1 MRSARI
7 TCTTSL
13 LVVLSA
19 CADSPV
25 GPAAANH
32 PVALDAGV
40 AAISVAMSNLNS
52 PRGMA
57 WGPEGGLYV
66 VEAGLPVATTIC
78 ATVAR
83 GQNCYSGTGSVSR
96 LWKGE
101 QERVATGLPSAYNPT
116 LTDIIGPQDIAFQGR
131 GGGYVTIGWGG
142 DPAARAQLGA
152 LGDLLGTL
160 IALEPS
166 GQWRLKADVAAFEG
180 AQNPAGGPVDAN
192 PYGLLA
198 EPGVRFVVDAGGNS
212 LLEVRPNG
220 SISLVAAFAPI
231 PVPAGP
237 FNPPFAFSDAVP
249 TAVARG
255 PDGALY
261 VSTLTGAPFLPGA
274 AAIYRVVPGQSPQL
288 YAGGF
293 TQITDFAWAPDGSLY
308 VVQHASAPFFGGP
321 GALIHVAP
329 DGTRT
334 VLTTALQNATGV
346 LVGREGA
353 VYVSH
358 KVHAVGAG
366 EVLKIVP

>member
-19 CADSPV
+19 CADSPA
-25 GPAAANH
+25 GPAADH
-32 PVALDAGV
+32 PVALVAGPPT
-40 AAISVAMSNLNS
+40 ISVAMSNLNS

-66 VEAGLPVATTIC
+66 AEAGRPVASTKC

-96 LWKGE
+96 LWKGR
-101 QERVATGLPSAYNPT
+101 QQRVARELPSVYNAT
-116 LTDIIGPQDIAFQGR
+116 LNDIAGPQDIGFQGR
-131 GGGYVTIGWGG
+131 GGAYVTIGWGG
-142 DPAARAQLGA
+142 DPAARKQ
-152 LGDLLGTL
+152 LGTL
-160 IALEPS
+160 GKSLGSLIALRPS
-166 GQWRLKADVAAFEG
+166 GGWDLKADIAAFEG
-180 AQNPAGGPVDAN
+180 ERNPAGGPVDAN

-198 EPGVRFVVDAGGNS
+198 EPGARFVVDAGGNS
-212 LLEVRPNG
+212 LLEVRSNG
-220 SISLVAAFAPI
+220 SSSLVAIFPAT

-237 FNPPFAFSDAVP
+237 FNPPFTFSDAVP
-249 TAVARG
+249 TEVARG

-274 AAIYRVVPGQSPQL
+274 AGIYRVVPGQAPQL

-293 TQITDFAWAPDGSLY
+293 TQITDFDWGRDGSLY
-308 VVQHASAPFFGGP
+308 VVQHASAPFFNGP
-321 GALIHVAP
+321 GALIRVAP
-329 DGTRT
+329 GGART
-334 VLTTALQNATGV
+334 VITTELQNATGV
-346 LVGREGA
+346 LVSPEGV

-358 KVHAVGAG
+358 KVHAAGAG
-366 EVLKIVP
+366 EVLRIVP